1 MKKLLNLLFISIL
14 VITASCSKKETYTV
28 PTKVNFTFD
37 AIQIEESTLK
47 AKLTNEE
54 APLNVHYIIREAN
67 TNKLALEGNTSRKD
81 ILNLELLPG
90 EYKCYFY
97 CMKEYSPILNINKLN
112 SQHFYQATINLKV
125 LETGTT
131 SNVTLKRFVSGIEIV
146 KSEGLSMLTWISLK
160 SSITSP
166 TEINLQENTLNTP
179 SKYNAISEPNNYNLL
194 FPCKD
199 VKVEVILHS
208 DLTGNDY
215 DKYFKIFTVK
225 PNTKYKVIV
234 KLIGGGNGGSDLGGA
249 KLQLDLEESW
259 NGDII
264 IQ

>member
-1 MKKLLNLLFISIL
+1 
-14 VITASCSKKETYTV
+14 
-28 PTKVNFTFD
+28 
-37 AIQIEESTLK
+37 
-47 AKLTNEE
+47 
-54 APLNVHYIIREAN
+54 
-67 TNKLALEGNTSRKD
+67 
-81 ILNLELLPG
+81 
-90 EYKCYFY
+90 
-97 CMKEYSPILNINKLN
+97 MKEYSPILNINKLN
-112 SQHFYQATINLKV
+112 SQHFYQATTNLKV

-146 KSEGLSMLTWISLK
+146 KSEGISMLTWISLK

-179 SKYNAISEPNNYNLL
+179 SKYNAISEPNNHNLL